1 MPMVSA
7 KYLLLVPMVVS
18 CALRVDADV
27 VSVVHGPQQGAWH
40 YGGFGDFP
48 PTTFFPEVVAPAA
61 PLLFDSTI
69 TGPGANIS
77 QAATGVSYNE
87 GDDFGAINTFP
98 GTFLS
103 QSAPAGGNDP
113 ATLWIFGEAEY
124 TLDVASDV
132 FVTWD
137 FPVSAVVPPGSVGEY
152 HMNTFIQGSGW
163 VFDESGEVVPDNWAK
178 NYLID
183 HVFTSSDTV
192 RFSNFEF
199 VDRVKTVGGHAS
211 RGFVHRQFTNHSRPG
226 TEYHGHTMVAPCDG
240 FTGRDRSRA
249 SQSQEVRVRGG
260 CRPVDQGRTSRPW
273 HAATRPAASVASAP
287 SADGAPFSPAWSAFD

>member
-1 MPMVSA
+1 
-7 KYLLLVPMVVS
+7 
-18 CALRVDADV
+18 
-27 VSVVHGPQQGAWH
+27 
-40 YGGFGDFP
+40 
-48 PTTFFPEVVAPAA
+48 
-61 PLLFDSTI
+61 LLFDSTI

-199 VDRVKTVGGHAS
+199 VDRVKTVGGRLPVVYVSAQITLHARNDGGPVAVTLPEGLS
-211 RGFVHRQFTNHSRPG
+211 IGNSPITAVPEPN
-226 TEYHGHTMVAPCDG
+226 TMATLWSLLATASLAG
-240 FTGRDRSRA
+240 IAQGRRSRKRSA
-249 SQSQEVRVRGG
+249 CVV
-260 CRPVDQGRTSRPW
+260 
-273 HAATRPAASVASAP
+273 VAGP
-287 SADGAPFSPAWSAFD
+287 